1 MKVTNSGSFG
11 FKKYKFVK
19 STLRERE
26 FIMRIHVPWNGNSSK
41 DQQLSLFHGPINVFL
56 SRSVLSENRS
66 VVIGFAMSACTPK
79 AGSYKPSLF
88 MHPFSF
94 DFTLTCFIP
103 LIFISLNSWKWFNLI
118 CWSSFFN
125 SRSQNRSLIIQLIG
139 CLSVRCPR
147 LVQSAL
153 MGWLKHCGAQHSQ
166 SWFSAGAGR
175 KKQFP

>member
-26 FIMRIHVPWNGNSSK
+26 FIMRRHVPWNGNSSK
-41 DQQLSLFHGPINVFL
+41 EHQLSLFRGPINVFL

-66 VVIGFAMSACTPK
+66 VVIGFALSARART
-79 AGSYKPSLF
+79 AGSYKPCLF

-103 LIFISLNSWKWFNLI
+103 LIFISLNSWKCFNLI

-139 CLSVRCPR
+139 CLSVRCPH

-153 MGWLKHCGAQHSQ
+153 RGRLKYCGAQHSQ
-166 SWFSAGAGR
+166 SWFSAGAAR